1 MKRAAQFYWIK
12 QYRSLQQLRKSES
25 WQAYSLQPCNTLFN
39 HCHLDMASPKYPS
52 TVIDVA
58 AALKNRYRDFDHYNL
73 QDPLD
78 ELLFIICS
86 TKTGEASYRNTYQ
99 SLKVAFP
106 THLRIAQ
113 APAEYIARPI
123 VTGGLSNQKSKVI
136 RNLLDIIMAKFGEP
150 TLRPLSEM
158 NDEDAEKFL
167 LSLPGVGKKV
177 ARCVLMYA
185 LGRQVF
191 PVDTHCWRI
200 ARRLGWV
207 RATQKDQHCAPRD
220 MDRLQSKIPP
230 ELRYSLHVNLI
241 SLGREIC
248 TPTTPRCDECPISA
262 WCPRIGVKTKP
273 A

>member
-1 MKRAAQFYWIK
+1 
-12 QYRSLQQLRKSES
+12 
-25 WQAYSLQPCNTLFN
+25 
-39 HCHLDMASPKYPS
+39 MASQKYPS
-52 TVIDVA
+52 NVVRVA
-58 AALKNRYRDFDHYNL
+58 AALKNRYHDFNHYNRKE
-73 QDPLD
+73 PLD

-86 TKTGEASYRNTYQ
+86 TKTGEASYRNTFRA
-99 SLKVAFP
+99 LKETFP
-106 THLRIAQ
+106 THLHIAQ

-123 VTGGLSNQKSKVI
+123 ASGGLSNQKAKAI
-136 RNLLDIIMAKFGEP
+136 RELLDIIVAKFGEP
-150 TLRPLSEM
+150 TLKALRGM
-158 NDEDAEKFL
+158 DDAAAEAFL

-207 RATQKDQHCAPRD
+207 RPTQRDKHCAPRD

-230 ELRYSLHVNLI
+230 ELRYSLHVNLV

-248 TPTTPRCDECPISA
+248 TSTAPGCGECPLSA
-262 WCPRIGVKTKP
+262 CCLKIGVPKSR
-273 A
+273 